1 MSTEQSTAAE
11 SLSRRGFFSCVG
23 DGLYG
28 AALASLIGSDFFAVN
43 PAIAASAPG
52 AYDLKPKPV
61 HHPPRAKAVIQLFMP
76 GGPSHVDLF
85 DPKPALEKYAGQS
98 PSRDL
103 ASEIRAVREAGGLM
117 PSPFKF
123 SKHGQC
129 GLEISELLPH
139 TAKHADDMALIRS
152 MYTTHLAH
160 EAALFIIHTG
170 RMLPGRP
177 SLGAWVVYGL
187 GAENQNLP

>member
-1 MSTEQSTAAE
+1 MSIDA
-11 SLSRRGFFSCVG
+11 LSRKTRRGFFGTVV
-23 DGLYG
+23 DGLHG
-28 AALASLIGSDFFAVN
+28 AALAGLLGNDLFQAN
-43 PAIAASAPG
+43 PALAATTSPPT
-52 AYDLKPKPV
+52 YDLKPKPT
-61 HHPPRAKAVIQLFMP
+61 HHPHKAKAVIQLFMN
-76 GGPSHVDLF
+76 GGPSQVDLF
-85 DPKPALEKYAGQS
+85 DYKPALEKYAGQS